1 MDLIPHLV
9 KSRKLKETSINN
21 YVRNI
26 RTLHGKKPF
35 DNVKWLTD
43 TDAILEKIK
52 DYSIKTKRNMITS
65 VIVVLKAIDEKE
77 FEAALTKYK
86 SMLLDM
92 NKEINTEYSTHS
104 KTEKEKK
111 NWLTLDELKSIQQ
124 EYEQQVKDRNI
135 KDKTKLNAKDNKLL
149 QSYMVSSLYT
159 LQAPVRLDYAGMLMV
174 GSRKEI
180 KEKENYLVVIGSRK
194 KYFVFQNFKNVDK
207 MGAIEQQVGKELN
220 KVINLYLRFNDTDDF
235 LLNARGHPMSANSLS
250 KLLPRVFNKAGKSV
264 NLNMIRKSWV
274 KDVVNPEQV
283 KKEKDLAQAMHHT
296 EATQKEVYL
305 KTD

>member
-77 FEAALTKYK
+77 FETALTKYK

-104 KTEKEKK
+104 KTEKEEK

-159 LQAPVRLDYAGMLMV
+159 LQPPVRLDYAGMLMV

-207 MGAIEQQVGKELN
+207 MV
-220 KVINLYLRFNDTDDF
+220 
-235 LLNARGHPMSANSLS
+235 SS
-250 KLLPRVFNKAGKSV
+250 
-264 NLNMIRKSWV
+264 
-274 KDVVNPEQV
+274 
-283 KKEKDLAQAMHHT
+283 HT
-296 EATQKEVYL
+296 PFPIFFQ
-305 KTD
+305 

>member
-92 NKEINTEYSTHS
+92 NKEINTEYQSFTRLEGENVECAAAKGLCQLFST
-104 KTEKEKK
+104 
-111 NWLTLDELKSIQQ
+111 
-124 EYEQQVKDRNI
+124 V
-135 KDKTKLNAKDNKLL
+135 
-149 QSYMVSSLYT
+149 QSDCPAT
-159 LQAPVRLDYAGMLMV
+159 C
-174 GSRKEI
+174 
-180 KEKENYLVVIGSRK
+180 
-194 KYFVFQNFKNVDK
+194 
-207 MGAIEQQVGKELN
+207 GKC
-220 KVINLYLRFNDTDDF
+220 V
-235 LLNARGHPMSANSLS
+235 
-250 KLLPRVFNKAGKSV
+250 
-264 NLNMIRKSWV
+264 
-274 KDVVNPEQV
+274 
-283 KKEKDLAQAMHHT
+283 
-296 EATQKEVYL
+296 
-305 KTD
+305 